1 MKVAMLYGGE
11 PRFKRY
17 LPLNYTR
24 LENFS
29 KIDLYFCLWQD
40 YEYNDMNL
48 NFSVIEDGNIIT
60 RIQSC
65 LPKNVHLKNLIE
77 IPKPDISEKSKK
89 IKSDMLFSNI
99 HYFLPDIDNYVERLL
114 YQKNALYECFRL
126 IREEYDCIIRYRI
139 DGYPTEKIDLKK
151 LNLNDF
157 VYTPRN
163 MRQGVSDIYPKIN
176 DQFAI
181 GNFYNMKIYFDN
193 YNNIGKYVEKDPKNG
208 QFETCLSCHLIENDI
223 KIKHSEFG
231 YHLIK
236 EHTGFILNE

>member
-48 NFSVIEDGNIIT
+48 NFSDIEEGNIIT

-65 LPKNVHLKNLIE
+65 LPKNVHIKNFIE
-77 IPKPDISEKSKK
+77 IPKPEISEKKES
-89 IKSDMLFSNI
+89 IKSNILFSSI
-99 HYFLPDIDNYVERLL
+99 PYFSPDLDGYVERLL
-114 YQKNALYECFRL
+114 YQKNALYECFKF
-126 IREEYDCIIRYRI
+126 IKEDYDCIIRYRV
-139 DGYPTEKIDLKK
+139 DGYPTKKINLNE
-151 LNLNDF
+151 LNLDNY
-157 VYTPRN
+157 VYTPN
-163 MRQGVSDIYPKIN
+163 NIRQGISDIYPRIN

-181 GNFYNMKIYFDN
+181 GNLHNMKIYFDN
-193 YNNIGKYVEKDPKNG
+193 YNHIEKYVEMDLKNG
-208 QFETCLSCHLIENDI
+208 QFETCLSCHLVENDI
-223 KIKHSEFG
+223 KMQPGNFS
-231 YHLIK
+231 YNLIR
-236 EHTGFILNE
+236 EDTGFIL

>member
-1 MKVAMLYGGE
+1 MLYGGE

-17 LPLNYTR
+17 FPLNYTR

-48 NFSVIEDGNIIT
+48 NFSDIKEENIIT

-77 IPKPDISEKSKK
+77 IPRPDISEKSKK

-99 HYFLPDIDNYVERLL
+99 PYFLPDIDNYVERLL
-114 YQKNALYECFRL
+114 YQKNALYECFKL
-126 IREEYDCIIRYRI
+126 ISEDYDCIIRYRV
-139 DGYPTEKIDLKK
+139 DGYPTKKINLNE
-151 LNLNDF
+151 LNLDD
-157 VYTPRN
+157 YIYAPHN
-163 MRQGVSDIYPKIN
+163 MRQGISDIYPRLN

-193 YNNIGKYVEKDPKNG
+193 YNNIEKYVQKDPKNG
-208 QFETCLSCHLIENDI
+208 QFETCSSCQLSENGVKIE
-223 KIKHSEFG
+223 HSKFG
-231 YHLIK
+231 YNLIR
-236 EHTGFILNE
+236 EDTGFIL

>member
-1 MKVAMLYGGE
+1 MRVAMLYGGE

-17 LPLNYTR
+17 FPLNYTR

-48 NFSVIEDGNIIT
+48 NFSDIKEENIIT

-77 IPKPDISEKSKK
+77 IPRPDISEKSKK

-99 HYFLPDIDNYVERLL
+99 PYFLPNLDEYVERLL
-114 YQKNALYECFRL
+114 YQRNALYECFTL
-126 IREEYDCIIRYRI
+126 IREDYDCIIRYRV
-139 DGYPTEKIDLKK
+139 DGYPTKKINLNE
-151 LNLNDF
+151 LNLDDYI
-157 VYTPRN
+157 YTPHN
-163 MRQGVSDIYPKIN
+163 IRQGISDIYPRIN

-181 GNFYNMKIYFDN
+181 GNFHNMRVYFDN
-193 YNNIGKYVEKDPKNG
+193 YNHIEKYVEMNPKNG
-208 QFETCLSCHLIENDI
+208 QFETCLSCHLSENNVKIE
-223 KIKHSEFG
+223 HSKFG
-231 YHLIK
+231 YNLIR
-236 EHTGFILNE
+236 EDTGFIL